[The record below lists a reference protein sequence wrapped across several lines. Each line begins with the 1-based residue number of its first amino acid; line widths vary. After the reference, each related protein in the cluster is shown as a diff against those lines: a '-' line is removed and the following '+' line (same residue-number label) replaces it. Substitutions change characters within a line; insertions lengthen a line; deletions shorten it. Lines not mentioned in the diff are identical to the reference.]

1 MPGRPAVLVFAAV
14 CALGQTAGAADRD
27 REPAS
32 GSPPQQLQLAQ
43 GFSGSPDQP
52 RRHLRVPN
60 PAVLS
65 DREAAEIYLGLADEL
80 AAVYARSGSRIVGD
94 YQSWQRYS
102 SAPYKSMT
110 HGRRYVSNYA
120 NAQARDYG
128 RYEEA
133 GQLPV
138 GSVVVKD
145 SFVVTDEGEITLG
158 PLFVMEKMAPGF
170 SYVTGDWRY
179 SMISEAGEF
188 LGETGGE
195 GAQRVE
201 FCIACHLAQE
211 DQDHL
216 FFVPAERRV
225 TAD

>member
-1 MPGRPAVLVFAAV
+1 MPIRPAVMAAV
-14 CALGQTAGAADRD
+14 IAGALAQSATAGEPESASSAGSVSEPLQTAQGLG
-27 REPAS
+27 
-32 GSPPQQLQLAQ
+32 GSTE
-43 GFSGSPDQP
+43 QP
-52 RRHLRVPN
+52 RRHFRVPN

-65 DREAAEIYLGLADEL
+65 EREAVEIYLGLADEL
-80 AAVYARSGSRIVGD
+80 AAVYARSGSSIVGE

-128 RYEEA
+128 RYEQA

-145 SFVVTDEGEITLG
+145 SFVVTDAGEITLG

-170 SYVTGDWRY
+170 NYVTGDWRY
-179 SMISEAGEF
+179 SMISETGEF